1 MDGTILT
8 GAPASVYTDVGGVR
22 MAKYYNEVA
31 KRAQEKY
38 DKAHVKGL
46 YLKLNINTD
55 ADILARLEQV
65 AEGKQGYIK
74 RLIREDME
82 RGR

>member
-1 MDGTILT
+1 MRTLT
-8 GAPASVYTDVGGVR
+8 TAHASVYTDAGGVE

-38 DKAHVKGL
+38 DKANIKGL

-82 RGR
+82 KNA